1 MRTHP
6 ILQQTS
12 KAGIRL
18 GIDRF
23 SSFISY
29 IGNPIAHF
37 PVIHVAGTNG
47 KGSIVRMLES
57 CLHEAGYR
65 VGAYTSPHLQHVNER
80 ICVGNSPISDE
91 DLDQLLNEQYE
102 KAQEWMSQE
111 LHILDEVPLT
121 HFEMLTA
128 VALQHF
134 SNEKVDIAVVEVGLG
149 GRFDATNILT
159 PLVCIIASISRD
171 HTELLGHDD
180 ASIASEK
187 AGIIKENVPVVAG
200 ALSPEAL
207 RTVRLVAQDNSSALH
222 SIGNEIRV
230 HPRESGVQ
238 VQFLEDV
245 DSTYP
250 VPLLGMHQHDN
261 VAIAVC
267 ALKLISG
274 FFPVT
279 RDDVFSG
286 LEKVRYPGRL
296 QWIDTNVL
304 IDCAHN
310 EAGARMLGAYVMG
323 LPEDRPKVLVF
334 GASREKDIRSM
345 ILSLAAH
352 FDFIYT
358 FAADHPRAIPAQEL
372 SDLCADFRVAS
383 TPVHDF
389 QQVHDLIYQN
399 DMRLVVCGSIFLVG
413 EYLDWRSSIA
423 PLE

>member
-1 MRTHP
+1 MRSHP

-23 SSFISY
+23 SSYISY

-57 CLHEAGYR
+57 CLHQAGYR

-80 ICVGNSPISDE
+80 IRVGNEAIDDE
-91 DLDQLLNEQYE
+91 KLDILLCEQYK

-111 LHILDEVPLT
+111 LQILDEVPLT
-121 HFEMLTA
+121 HFEILTA

-134 SNEKVDIAVVEVGLG
+134 SNEKVDVAIIEVGLG

-159 PLVCIIASISRD
+159 PLISIISSISLD
-171 HTELLGHDD
+171 HTELLGHDE

-187 AGIIKENVPVVAG
+187 AGIIKENIPVVAG

-207 RTVRLVAQDNSSALH
+207 RTVRLVAQDNSSALY
-222 SIGNEIRV
+222 SIGNEIRI
-230 HPRESGVQ
+230 HSREGAVQ
-238 VQFLEDV
+238 VQFLEDI
-245 DSTYP
+245 DTSYP
-250 VPLLGMHQHDN
+250 VPLLGTHQHNN

-267 ALKLISG
+267 TLRLISG
-274 FFPVT
+274 FFPVKKE
-279 RDDVFSG
+279 DVFSG
-286 LEKVRYPGRL
+286 LEQVHYPGRL
-296 QWIDTNVL
+296 QWIDENVL

-310 EAGARMLGAYVMG
+310 EAGARMLGAYVMS
-323 LPEDRPKVLVF
+323 LPKDKPSALVF
-334 GASREKDIRSM
+334 GASQEKDIRSM

-352 FDFIYT
+352 FDIIYT
-358 FAADHPRAIPAQEL
+358 FAADHPRAISAQDL
-372 SDLCADFRVAS
+372 SNLCADFRVES
-383 TPVHDF
+383 TPVLDF
-389 QQVHDLIYQN
+389 QEVHDLVDIK

-413 EYLDWRSSIA
+413 EYLDWRASTVL
-423 PLE
+423 LE